1 MESKYFCEI
10 CGTKPDQLSHH
21 RAHLQTQKHAEKC
34 EIFKKDM
41 RIFSMVFRQV
51 DYRKWHET
59 EYKDYIIAKY
69 IEETKNDF
77 YTNEVIKNWIFSVVM
92 NAGNGRYDWTVEA
105 FNGNLPQTCYECEFN
120 CELKKTIDITN
131 THFNNWAIDRILKT
145 KETVQSKPNR
155 ITSNKTNVS
164 DKHSLHKIESQN
176 RMMLSR
182 HTNIKFIRIKDI
194 RNGIVDLDYL
204 FKPREHINFDKYDSD
219 IYDDSALR
227 YSCLLFHRYGI
238 HSYNLLYAGGAA
250 CIDNEECPEEKK
262 YNCFYFWKDVEI
274 EHSSKIN
281 NVSGY
286 GETRIEK
293 RKIWTSCYMGD
304 VIDHCEYL
312 YRKDE
317 WTDEVPVI
325 NYSYISNDDF
335 KYFIKESLIEMFTD
349 RVKYNERQIEE
360 ITKEKFR
367 PSWLKHFEKIVC
379 NMFTG
384 ERYIIKNSEMT
395 IWDKEKNMYFMD
407 QSLINEHDDM
417 KQPMNLKHK
426 LTEEQCKEMEIFTD
440 NREKKLEEL
449 EKEAKYY
456 SSEALKIKDLNISSE
471 LFKSIF
477 HICQYLFEY
486 DEDLIEYYKT
496 HTYVSTMN
504 FQKERML
511 KHALEEAE
519 EM

>member
-21 RAHLQTQKHAEKC
+21 RAHLQTQKHTENC

-41 RIFSMVFRQV
+41 RIFSTVFRHV

-69 IEETKNDF
+69 IQETNNDF
-77 YTNEVIKNWIFSVVM
+77 YNNEVIKNWIFSVVINM
-92 NAGNGRYDWTVEA
+92 GNGKYDWSVES
-105 FNGNLPQTCYECEFN
+105 FNGNLPQTCYENEFN
-120 CELKKTIDITN
+120 CELKKQIDITN
-131 THFNNWAIDRILKT
+131 IHFNNWAIDRILKS
-145 KETVQSKPNR
+145 KETIQSKPTR
-155 ITSNKTNVS
+155 MTSTKTNIL
-164 DKHSLHKIESQN
+164 DKHALHKIESQN
-176 RMMLSR
+176 RIMLSR
-182 HTNIKFIRIKDI
+182 HTNIKFNRIKEI
-194 RNGIVDLDYL
+194 RNGLIDLAYL
-204 FKPREHINFDKYDSD
+204 FKPREQIKGDSD
-219 IYDDSALR
+219 IYDDIALR
-227 YSCLLFHRYGI
+227 YSCLLFHQYGI
-238 HSYNLLYAGGAA
+238 HSYNSLYEGVAS
-250 CIDNEECPEEKK
+250 CIDIEECPEEKK
-262 YNCFYFWKDVEI
+262 HNCFYFWKDVEI

-317 WTDEVPVI
+317 WTDEVPII

-349 RVKYNERQIEE
+349 RVKYIERQIEE
-360 ITKEKFR
+360 KTNEKFR
-367 PSWLKHFEKIVC
+367 PSWLKHYEKIVRNC
-379 NMFTG
+379 FTD

-395 IWDKEKNMYFMD
+395 NWDKEKNMYFME
-407 QSLINEHDDM
+407 QSLINEDDDM
-417 KQPMNLKHK
+417 KQPINLKYK
-426 LTEEQCKEMEIFTD
+426 LTEEQCKEMDIFTD

-449 EKEAKYY
+449 KEEAKYY
-456 SSEALKIKDLNISSE
+456 LNESLKIKDLTISSE
-471 LFKSIF
+471 LFKCIF

-486 DEDLIEYYKT
+486 DEVLIEYYKT
-496 HTYVSTMN
+496 HTYINTMN
-504 FQKERML
+504 FQKEKMF
-511 KHALEEAE
+511 KYALEEDQ